1 MAGSAE
7 HFANVST
14 KPDHL
19 ASSSPHAEIES
30 LAPFQIN
37 RLPLQPRIFHL
48 LLEIASRALSMRATP
63 NQHHT
68 RTHTR
73 ARAGGGREEDRD
85 TYGKN
90 VVIVEMNGDGQFGSY
105 ETDEFYPL
113 FPIHCLSSQFGREE
127 RGIR

>member
-73 ARAGGGREEDRD
+73 ARAGGG
-85 TYGKN
+85 
-90 VVIVEMNGDGQFGSY
+90 
-105 ETDEFYPL
+105 
-113 FPIHCLSSQFGREE
+113 E
-127 RGIR
+127 RGGPGYLRQKRRNRRNEWGWSVWVL